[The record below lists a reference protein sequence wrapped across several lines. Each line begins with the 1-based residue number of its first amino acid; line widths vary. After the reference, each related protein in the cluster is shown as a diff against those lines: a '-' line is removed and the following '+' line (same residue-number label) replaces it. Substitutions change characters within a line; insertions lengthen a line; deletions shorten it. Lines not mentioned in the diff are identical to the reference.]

1 MKSMTGYGEAS
12 SQVRGTRVTVQVRS
26 LNHRH
31 LDLQLRTPREYLSFE
46 EEIRKVIR
54 QKISRGRL
62 DVFISRSPTKGQ
74 DRRLELDEDLLEQYL
89 AAVKQAKIKHELS
102 GDFSVSL
109 LSSIPELFQV
119 RDVEVKAVTERQKVL
134 KTLDAALA
142 KLERTRQRE
151 GRQLKADMQSQ
162 IRHLERICGLLEFRA
177 SEIGMRL
184 QKAALGAKE
193 RDGIARNDKETPD
206 TANWALDTANWALKG
221 DINEE
226 VVRLKSH
233 VEALSRVIGE
243 KEPVGKKV
251 DFMLQEMQRELNTIS
266 SKVPQLNVVQ
276 LVLEGKERVEKI
288 REQTQ
293 NIE

>member
-12 SQVRGTRVTVQVRS
+12 SQVRATKVTVQVRS

-74 DRRLELDEDLLEQYL
+74 DRRLELDEDLLGQYL
-89 AAVKQAKIKHELS
+89 AAMKQAKSKYQLS

-119 RDVEVKAVTERQKVL
+119 RDIEVNAATERQKVFQ
-134 KTLDAALA
+134 TLDSALT

-162 IRHLERICGLLEFRA
+162 IRHLERICRLLEFQA
-177 SEIGMRL
+177 SEIGTRL
-184 QKAALGAKE
+184 QKAAVGGRE
-193 RDGIARNDKETPD
+193 RDGSTRSDKETPD
-206 TANWALDTANWALKG
+206 TASWILKG

-233 VEALSRVIGE
+233 VGALWRVIGE

>member
-12 SQVRGTRVTVQVRS
+12 SQIRGTRVTVQVRS

-31 LDLQLRTPREYLSFE
+31 LDLQLRAPREYLPFE

-62 DVFISRSPTKGQ
+62 DVFINRSAVKGQ
-74 DRRLELDEDLLEQYL
+74 GRRLELDEELLGQYL
-89 AAVKQAKIKHELS
+89 TAVRQAKKKYQLS

-109 LSSIPELFQV
+109 LSSIPDLFQV
-119 RDVEVKAVTERQKVL
+119 REVEVNPAAERQGVF
-134 KTLDAALA
+134 KTLDAALTR
-142 KLERTRQRE
+142 LERARQRE
-151 GRQLKADMQSQ
+151 GQQLKSDMRAHINCLRRVCLQ
-162 IRHLERICGLLEFRA
+162 LESRA
-177 SEIGMRL
+177 SEIGTRL
-184 QKAALGAKE
+184 QKPMVPPKDHDGSSRAE
-193 RDGIARNDKETPD
+193 RDVSDA
-206 TANWALDTANWALKG
+206 ANWTLKG

-233 VEALSRVIGE
+233 VEALSRVLGE
-243 KEPVGKKV
+243 KGPVGKKV
-251 DFMLQEMQRELNTIS
+251 DFLLQEVQRELNTVS
-266 SKVPQLNVVQ
+266 SKVPHLPIVQ

>member
-62 DVFISRSPTKGQ
+62 DVFISRAPTKGQ
-74 DRRLELDEDLLEQYL
+74 DRRLELDEELLEQYL

-206 TANWALDTANWALKG
+206 TANWALKG

-233 VEALSRVIGE
+233 VEALWRVIGE

>member
-12 SQVRGTRVTVQVRS
+12 SQARGTRVTVQVRS

-74 DRRLELDEDLLEQYL
+74 DRRLELDEDLLGQYL
-89 AAVKQAKIKHELS
+89 AAVKQAKRKYDLS

-119 RDVEVKAVTERQKVL
+119 RDVEVNAATERQKVF
-134 KTLDAALA
+134 KTLDAALTR
-142 KLERTRQRE
+142 LEQARQRE

-162 IRHLERICGLLEFRA
+162 IRHLERICSLLEFRA
-177 SEIGMRL
+177 SENGMRL
-184 QKAALGAKE
+184 QKAALGPKD
-193 RDGIARNDKETPD
+193 RDSSSRNDKDTPD
-206 TANWALDTANWALKG
+206 TANWVLKG

-233 VEALSRVIGE
+233 VGALSRVIGE
-243 KEPVGKKV
+243 KEPVGKRV

-266 SKVPQLNVVQ
+266 SKVPLLNVVQ

>member
-12 SQVRGTRVTVQVRS
+12 SRVRGTRVTVQVRS

-31 LDLQLRTPREYLSFE
+31 LDLQLRTPREYLAFE
-46 EEIRKVIR
+46 EEIRKAIR

-62 DVFISRSPTKGQ
+62 EVFISRAPIKGQ
-74 DRRLELDEDLLEQYL
+74 DRRLELDEELLGQYL
-89 AAVKQAKIKHELS
+89 AAVKQAKRKYDLT

-119 RDVEVKAVTERQKVL
+119 RDVEVDTAGERQRVF
-134 KTLDAALA
+134 KTLDTALTRLDQA
-142 KLERTRQRE
+142 RQRE
-151 GRQLKADMQSQ
+151 GRHLKADMQSQ
-162 IRHLERICGLLEFRA
+162 IRYLERVCSLLEVRA
-177 SEIGMRL
+177 RENGTRL
-184 QKAALGAKE
+184 QKAALGQKE
-193 RDGIARNDKETPD
+193 RESSSRNDRDTPD
-206 TANWALDTANWALKG
+206 TANWVLKG

-233 VEALSRVIGE
+233 VGALTRVIGE
-243 KEPVGKKV
+243 TEPAGKKI

-276 LVLEGKERVEKI
+276 LVLEGKERVEKV

>member
-12 SQVRGTRVTVQVRS
+12 SQIRGTRVTVQVRS

-31 LDLQLRTPREYLSFE
+31 LDLQLRAPREYLSFE

-62 DVFISRSPTKGQ
+62 DVFINRSPAKGQ
-74 DRRLELDEDLLEQYL
+74 GRRLELDEELLGEYL
-89 AAVKQAKIKHELS
+89 TTVRQAKQKYQLS
-102 GDFSVSL
+102 GDFNVSL
-109 LSSIPELFQV
+109 LYSIPDLLQV
-119 RDVEVKAVTERQKVL
+119 REVEVNAAAEREGVFKI
-134 KTLDAALA
+134 LDHALR
-142 KLERTRQRE
+142 KLERARERE
-151 GRQLKADMQSQ
+151 GRQLKSDMQSQ
-162 IRHLERICGLLEFRA
+162 MRHLKRISILLGLRA
-177 SEIGMRL
+177 GEIGTRL
-184 QKAALGAKE
+184 QKAGVTP
-193 RDGIARNDKETPD
+193 RDREGSSRTDRDASDP
-206 TANWALDTANWALKG
+206 ANWILKG

-233 VEALSRVIGE
+233 VEALSRVLAE
-243 KEPVGKKV
+243 REPVGKKV
-251 DFMLQEMQRELNTIS
+251 DFMLQEVQRELNTIS
-266 SKVPQLNVVQ
+266 SKVPHLPVVQ

>member
-46 EEIRKVIR
+46 EDIRKAIR
-54 QKISRGRL
+54 QKIARGRL

-74 DRRLELDEDLLEQYL
+74 DRRLELDEDLLGQYL
-89 AAVKQAKIKHELS
+89 AAVKQAKRKYDLT

-119 RDVEVKAVTERQKVL
+119 RDVEVNAATERQRVF

-142 KLERTRQRE
+142 KLEQARQRE

-162 IRHLERICGLLEFRA
+162 IRHLERICSLLEVRA
-177 SEIGMRL
+177 SENGMRL
-184 QKAALGAKE
+184 QKAALGPRE
-193 RDGIARNDKETPD
+193 RETSRNDRDAPD
-206 TANWALDTANWALKG
+206 TANWVLKG

-233 VEALSRVIGE
+233 VGALSRVIGE
-243 KEPVGKKV
+243 TEPVGKKV

-293 NIE
+293 NVE

>member
-1 MKSMTGYGEAS
+1 M
-12 SQVRGTRVTVQVRS
+12 
-26 LNHRH
+26 
-31 LDLQLRTPREYLSFE
+31 
-46 EEIRKVIR
+46 
-54 QKISRGRL
+54 GRL

-74 DRRLELDEDLLEQYL
+74 DRRLELDEDLLGQYL
-89 AAVKQAKIKHELS
+89 AAVKQAKSKYGLS

-119 RDVEVKAVTERQKVL
+119 RDVEVNAATERQRVF
-134 KTLDAALA
+134 KTLDAALT

-162 IRHLERICGLLEFRA
+162 IRHLERICSVLELRA
-177 SEIGMRL
+177 SEIGARL
-184 QKAALGAKE
+184 QKAAIGARE
-193 RDGIARNDKETPD
+193 RDGSRNDKETPD
-206 TANWALDTANWALKG
+206 TANWVLKG

-233 VEALSRVIGE
+233 VGALSRVIGE

>member
-12 SQVRGTRVTVQVRS
+12 SQVRGTKVSVQVRS

-31 LDLQLRTPREYLSFE
+31 LDLQLRTPREYLAFE

-62 DVFISRSPTKGQ
+62 DVFISRSPTRGQ
-74 DRRLELDEDLLEQYL
+74 DRRLELDEDLLGQYL
-89 AAVKQAKIKHELS
+89 AAVKQAKSKYGLS

-109 LSSIPELFQV
+109 LSSISELFQV
-119 RDVEVKAVTERQKVL
+119 RDVEVNAATERQRVF
-134 KTLDAALA
+134 KTLDAALT

-162 IRHLERICGLLEFRA
+162 IRHLERICSVLELRA
-177 SEIGMRL
+177 SEIGTRL
-184 QKAALGAKE
+184 QKAAIGARE
-193 RDGIARNDKETPD
+193 RDGSRNDKETPD
-206 TANWALDTANWALKG
+206 TANWVLKG

-233 VEALSRVIGE
+233 VGALSRVIGE

>member
-12 SQVRGTRVTVQVRS
+12 SQIRGTRVTVQVRS

-74 DRRLELDEDLLEQYL
+74 GRRLELDEDLLGQYL
-89 AAVKQAKIKHELS
+89 AAVKQAKGKYDLS

-119 RDVEVKAVTERQKVL
+119 REVEVNAATERQKVF

-162 IRHLERICGLLEFRA
+162 IRHLERICSLLEFQA
-177 SEIGMRL
+177 HEIGMRL
-184 QKAALGAKE
+184 PKAALGAKE
-193 RDGIARNDKETPD
+193 RDGSSRNDKETPD
-206 TANWALDTANWALKG
+206 TANWVLKG

-233 VEALSRVIGE
+233 VGALARVIGE

>member
-206 TANWALDTANWALKG
+206 TANWALKG

-276 LVLEGKERVEKI
+276 LVLEGKERVERI

>member
-12 SQVRGTRVTVQVRS
+12 GQIRGTRVTVQVRS

-31 LDLQLRTPREYLSFE
+31 LDLQLRVPREYLSFE

-54 QKISRGRL
+54 DKIARGRL
-62 DVFISRSPTKGQ
+62 DIFINRAPTKGQ
-74 DRRLELDEDLLEQYL
+74 GRRLELDEELLAQYL
-89 AAVKQAKIKHELS
+89 TSVRQAKRKYQLS

-109 LSSIPELFQV
+109 LSSVPELF
-119 RDVEVKAVTERQKVL
+119 RLREVEVDAAAERQGL
-134 KTLDAALA
+134 FKTLDVALRR
-142 KLERTRQRE
+142 LERARERE
-151 GRQLKADMQSQ
+151 GRQLKSDMGSQ
-162 IRHLERICGLLEFRA
+162 ISHLKRISILLESRA
-177 SEIGMRL
+177 SEIGIRV
-184 QKAALGAKE
+184 QKAVAPKDRENSVRTDREGS
-193 RDGIARNDKETPD
+193 ETG
-206 TANWALDTANWALKG
+206 NWLLKG

-233 VEALSRVIGE
+233 VGALSRVLGE
-243 KEPVGKKV
+243 KQPVGKKV
-251 DFMLQEMQRELNTIS
+251 DFMLQEVQRELNTIS
-266 SKVPQLNVVQ
+266 SKVPQLPVVQ

>member
-12 SQVRGTRVTVQVRS
+12 SQVRGTKVSVQVRS

-31 LDLQLRTPREYLSFE
+31 LDLQLRTPREYLAFE

-74 DRRLELDEDLLEQYL
+74 DRRLELDEDLLGQYL
-89 AAVKQAKIKHELS
+89 AAVKQAKSKYGLS

-119 RDVEVKAVTERQKVL
+119 RDVEVNAATERQKVF
-134 KTLDAALA
+134 KTLDAALT

-162 IRHLERICGLLEFRA
+162 IRHLERICSVLEFRA
-177 SEIGMRL
+177 SEIGTRL
-184 QKAALGAKE
+184 QKAAIGARE
-193 RDGIARNDKETPD
+193 RDGSSRNDRETPD
-206 TANWALDTANWALKG
+206 TANWVLKG

-233 VEALSRVIGE
+233 VGALSRVIGE

>member
-12 SQVRGTRVTVQVRS
+12 IQIRGTKVTIQVRS

-31 LDLQLRTPREYLSFE
+31 LDLQLRAPREYLSFE

-62 DVFISRSPTKGQ
+62 DVFINRSQAKGQ
-74 DRRLELDEDLLEQYL
+74 SRRLELNEELLGQYL
-89 AAVKQAKIKHELS
+89 AAVRQAKGKYQLS

-109 LSSIPELFQV
+109 LSTIPELFQV
-119 RDVEVKAVTERQKVL
+119 RDVEVNVAAERQGVFKI
-134 KTLDAALA
+134 LDAALTR
-142 KLERTRQRE
+142 LERARERE
-151 GRQLKADMQSQ
+151 GRELKSDMQSQ
-162 IRHLERICGLLEFRA
+162 IRHLKRISTLLESRA
-177 SEIGMRL
+177 SETGTRL
-184 QKAALGAKE
+184 QKAMVTAKE
-193 RDGIARNDKETPD
+193 RDSSSRTDRDASD
-206 TANWALDTANWALKG
+206 TANWILKG

-226 VVRLKSH
+226 VVRLRSH
-233 VEALSRVIGE
+233 VEALSRVLAE

-251 DFMLQEMQRELNTIS
+251 DFLLQEVQRELNTIS
-266 SKVPQLNVVQ
+266 SKVPHLPVVQ

>member
-12 SQVRGTRVTVQVRS
+12 SQVRGTKVSVQVRS

-31 LDLQLRTPREYLSFE
+31 LDLQLRTPREYLAFE

-74 DRRLELDEDLLEQYL
+74 DRRLELDEDLLGQYL
-89 AAVKQAKIKHELS
+89 AAVKQAKSKYGLS

-119 RDVEVKAVTERQKVL
+119 RDVEVNAATERQRVF
-134 KTLDAALA
+134 KTLDAALT

-162 IRHLERICGLLEFRA
+162 IRHLERICSVLELRA
-177 SEIGMRL
+177 SEIGARL
-184 QKAALGAKE
+184 QKAAIGARE
-193 RDGIARNDKETPD
+193 RDGSRNDKETPD
-206 TANWALDTANWALKG
+206 TANWVLKG

-233 VEALSRVIGE
+233 VGALSRVIGE

>member
-12 SQVRGTRVTVQVRS
+12 SQVRGTKVTVQVRS

-31 LDLQLRTPREYLSFE
+31 LDLQLRAPREYLSFE

-62 DVFISRSPTKGQ
+62 DVFISRSPTKGH
-74 DRRLELDEDLLEQYL
+74 DRRLELDEDLLGQYL
-89 AAVKQAKIKHELS
+89 AAMKQAKSKYKLS

-119 RDVEVKAVTERQKVL
+119 RDVEVNAATERQKVF
-134 KTLDAALA
+134 KTLDAALT

-162 IRHLERICGLLEFRA
+162 IRHLERICSLLEFRA
-177 SEIGMRL
+177 GEIGMRL

-193 RDGIARNDKETPD
+193 RDGSSLNDKETPD
-206 TANWALDTANWALKG
+206 MANWVLKG

-233 VEALSRVIGE
+233 VGFLSRVIGA